1 MEQSLLLVV
10 HISPGFVQRQPNY
23 STRLLIN
30 AFKLYEI
37 VNEWMVFGERVGG
50 VALVDVGECGFISTD
65 GVVVGSAFV
74 RMLEMLA
81 RYSGRFY
88 VHFSMIK

>member
-1 MEQSLLLVV
+1 
-10 HISPGFVQRQPNY
+10 
-23 STRLLIN
+23 
-30 AFKLYEI
+30 
-37 VNEWMVFGERVGG
+37 MVFGERVGG